1 MNAQLQPLTI
11 ENGAILAKRFAGHDV
26 RSQPEEGDEGGDAG
40 ELLPGRDLRFTEI
53 VLDEKQFDGLI
64 GEHAARLFFNSRAN
78 KPAERAFTTFD
89 YIPLNTQ
96 YKNCVAIITFGVGND
111 EVRIEPATFKNMRV
125 KFNKTDRAE
134 LSCTVSG
141 PRPRSLSVLDLES
154 FGGKPVNVKLIF
166 GAQVEDAGQEQLP
179 LPTPTQGEG
188 TPIERTRIL
197 EPGQAE
203 AEAETQRQLGEALRG
218 LEREKQP
225 DQVDGGD
232 AANDEDDSDDDQG
245 DESSDEAA

>member
-1 MNAQLQPLTI
+1 MNAELQPLII

-89 YIPLNTQ
+89 YIPLNTIF
-96 YKNCVAIITFGVGND
+96 KNCVVTITFGISKD
-111 EVRIEPATFKNMRV
+111 EVRIEPATIKNMRV

-134 LSCTVSG
+134 LCCTISG

-154 FGGKPVNVKLIF
+154 FVGKPVNIKLVF
-166 GAQVEDAGQEQLP
+166 GAMVEETGQEQLP
-179 LPTPTQGEG
+179 LSSPQDG
-188 TPIERTRIL
+188 TPVERTRVL

-203 AEAETQRQLGEALRG
+203 REAETQRQLGEALRG
-218 LEREKQP
+218 LEREQNP
-225 DQVDGGD
+225 QVDGAD
-232 AANDEDDSDDDQG
+232 AANEDDDSDDDQD

>member
-1 MNAQLQPLTI
+1 MNAELQPLII

-53 VLDEKQFDGLI
+53 VLDENQFDGLI
-64 GEHAARLFFNSRAN
+64 GEHASRLFFNSRAN

-89 YIPLNTQ
+89 YVPLNTV
-96 YKNCVAIITFGVGND
+96 YKSCVVIITFGVGND
-111 EVRIEPATFKNMRV
+111 EVRIEPATIENMRV

-154 FGGKPVNVKLIF
+154 FGGKPVNIKLVF
-166 GAQVEDAGQEQLP
+166 GALAEEGGQEQLP
-179 LPTPTQGEG
+179 LQTSQEG
-188 TPIERTRIL
+188 TPVERTRVL

-203 AEAETQRQLGEALRG
+203 REAETQRQLGEALRG
-218 LEREKQP
+218 LEAQQQP

-232 AANDEDDSDDDQG
+232 AANEDEDGSDDADG
-245 DESSDEAA
+245 SESDDEAA

>member
-1 MNAQLQPLTI
+1 MNAQQQPLTI

-26 RSQPEEGDEGGDAG
+26 RSQPEEGEEGGDAG

-53 VLDEKQFDGLI
+53 VLDEKQFDALL
-64 GEHAARLFFNSRAN
+64 GELASRVFFNTRAN
-78 KPAERAFTTFD
+78 QPSERAFTTFD

-96 YKNCVAIITFGVGND
+96 YKNCAVLITFGVSNE
-111 EVRIEPATFKNMRV
+111 EVRIEPATIKNMRV

-141 PRPRSLSVLDLES
+141 PRPRSLAVLDLES
-154 FGGKPVNVKLIF
+154 FGGKPVNVRLIF
-166 GAQVEDAGQEQLP
+166 GAEVEDAGQEQLP
-179 LPTPTQGEG
+179 LPTPTAG
-188 TPIERTRIL
+188 TPMERTRIL

-218 LEREKQP
+218 LEREQQAE
-225 DQVDGGD
+225 QVDGGD
-232 AANDEDDSDDDQG
+232 AANEDGDSG

>member
-1 MNAQLQPLTI
+1 MTTEQPLTI

-53 VLDEKQFDGLI
+53 VLDEKQFDALL
-64 GEHAARLFFNSRAN
+64 GELASRVFFNSRAN
-78 KPAERAFTTFD
+78 QPSERAFTTFD

-96 YKNCVAIITFGVGND
+96 YKNCVVIITFGVSNE
-111 EVRIEPATFKNMRV
+111 EVRIEPATIKNMRI

-141 PRPRSLSVLDLES
+141 PRPRSLAVLDLES
-154 FGGKPVNVKLIF
+154 FGGKPVNIKLVF
-166 GAQVEDAGQEQLP
+166 GALAEEGGQEQLQ
-179 LPTPTQGEG
+179 LQTSSEG
-188 TPIERTRIL
+188 APVERTRIL

-203 AEAETQRQLGEALRG
+203 REAETQRQLGEALRG
-218 LEREKQP
+218 LER
-225 DQVDGGD
+225 DQQGEQVEGGD
-232 AANDEDDSDDDQG
+232 AANDG
-245 DESSDEAA
+245 GGESSDEAA

>member
-1 MNAQLQPLTI
+1 MNAELQPLII

-53 VLDEKQFDGLI
+53 VLDEQQFDGLI

-96 YKNCVAIITFGVGND
+96 FKNCTVTITFGISKD
-111 EVRIEPATFKNMRV
+111 EVRIEPATIKNMRV

-134 LSCTVSG
+134 LCCTVSG

-154 FGGKPVNVKLIF
+154 FVGKPVNIKLVF
-166 GAQVEDAGQEQLP
+166 GALAEEGGQEQLP
-179 LPTPTQGEG
+179 LTSSSQEG
-188 TPIERTRIL
+188 TPVERTRIL

-203 AEAETQRQLGEALRG
+203 REAETQRQLGEALRG
-218 LEREKQP
+218 LEREQQS
-225 DQVDGGD
+225 QVEGGD
-232 AANDEDDSDDDQG
+232 AANEDEGSDDQG
-245 DESSDEAA
+245 DEESSDEAA

>member
-1 MNAQLQPLTI
+1 MNAPQQPLTI

-26 RSQPEEGDEGGDAG
+26 RSQPEEGEEGGDAG

-96 YKNCVAIITFGVGND
+96 YKNCVVIITFGVSND
-111 EVRIEPATFKNMRV
+111 EVRIEPATIKNLRV

-141 PRPRSLSVLDLES
+141 PRPRSLAVLDLES
-154 FGGKPVNVKLIF
+154 FGGKPVNIKLVF
-166 GAQVEDAGQEQLP
+166 GALVEDGSQEQLP
-179 LPTPTQGEG
+179 LPTTTDG
-188 TPIERTRIL
+188 TPVERTRIL

-203 AEAETQRQLGEALRG
+203 REAETQRQLREALRG
-218 LEREKQP
+218 LEPEQQA

-232 AANDEDDSDDDQG
+232 AANDG
-245 DESSDEAA
+245 ESSDDNDHDSEAA

>member
-1 MNAQLQPLTI
+1 MNAELQPLTI

-53 VLDEKQFDGLI
+53 VLDDKQFDALL
-64 GEHAARLFFNSRAN
+64 GELASRVFFNSRAN

-89 YIPLNTQ
+89 YLPLNTQ
-96 YKNCVAIITFGVGND
+96 FKNCVVTITFGIGND
-111 EVRIEPATFKNMRV
+111 EVRIEPATIKNMRV
-125 KFNKTDRAE
+125 RFNKTDRAE

-154 FGGKPVNVKLIF
+154 FGGKPVNIKLVF
-166 GAQVEDAGQEQLP
+166 GALAQEGGQEQLP
-179 LPTPTQGEG
+179 LQTSQEG
-188 TPIERTRIL
+188 TPVERTRVL

-203 AEAETQRQLGEALRG
+203 REAETQRQLGEALRG
-218 LEREKQP
+218 LEREQQGE
-225 DQVDGGD
+225 QVDGGD
-232 AANDEDDSDDDQG
+232 AANDG
-245 DESSDEAA
+245 GESSDEAA